1 MTLTPKEYAKLA
13 PIIKI
18 KEGEKAIR
26 YFGPNEMAHWR
37 CKTLYSKEPSTID
50 WLKRIGED
58 DTLLDVG
65 ANVGM
70 YSIYAAC
77 MQGCNQV
84 ISIEPESQNFSI
96 LCKNIILNKLQDK
109 VLPFCFSLSDKQEIG
124 KLFLSKFSWD
134 GGGSCHSFNEE
145 VGFNLEY
152 REAPFKQGSIGIT
165 LDQAIDCGSIPVP
178 DYIKIDVDGFE
189 HKVILPP

>member
-1 MTLTPKEYAKLA
+1 M
-13 PIIKI
+13 
-18 KEGEKAIR
+18 
-26 YFGPNEMAHWR
+26 H
-37 CKTLYSKEPSTID
+37 
-50 WLKRIGED
+50 
-58 DTLLDVG
+58 
-65 ANVGM
+65 
-70 YSIYAAC
+70 SIYAAC

-109 VLPFCFSLSDKQEIG
+109 ILPFCFSLSDKQEIG

-189 HKVILPP
+189 HKVILAP